1 MKEVVL
7 NAVQTLLP
15 GFFQKV
21 LRASG
26 LFIIALHLFACSEDM
41 GQESKL
47 ADYSLQ
53 VYKTPSCGC
62 CGDWVAHMKANNFS
76 ISEVNQKNIAH
87 VKERFEIPINARS
100 CHTASTV
107 DGFVFEG
114 HVPAKY
120 IRQFLESPPEG
131 AYGLTVPG
139 MPVGSPGMEVE
150 DKFKPYSILMLMAEA
165 KPREYVKVESYQQQF

>member
-1 MKEVVL
+1 M
-7 NAVQTLLP
+7 NAAQALLP

-21 LRASG
+21 LQASG
-26 LFIIALHLFACSEDM
+26 LFIIALHLFACSEDT
-41 GQESKL
+41 GQEDVIEPY
-47 ADYSLQ
+47 ALQ

-62 CGDWVAHMKANNFS
+62 CGDWVTHMKANNFS
-76 ISEVNQKNIAH
+76 ISVVNQKNIAH
-87 VKERFEIPINARS
+87 VKERFEIPVNARS

-120 IRQFLESPPEG
+120 IRQFLDSPPDG

-165 KPREYVKVESYQQQF
+165 KPQVYIKVDSYQQQF